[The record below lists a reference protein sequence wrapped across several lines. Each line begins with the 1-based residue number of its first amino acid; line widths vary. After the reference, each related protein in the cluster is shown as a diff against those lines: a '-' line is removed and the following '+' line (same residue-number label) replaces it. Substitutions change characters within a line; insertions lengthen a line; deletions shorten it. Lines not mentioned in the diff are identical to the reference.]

1 MEMVMSCDFR
11 FCTPSAEWAVPEIR
25 LGVLPGSGGS
35 SRLARIVGPAWAKYL
50 AMAGRP
56 IGAERALQIG
66 LVHDVFPQ
74 ESFMDDVRSFCTELC
89 ALPAAAVG
97 LTEKDIDTAPE

>member
-50 AMAGRP
+50 AMAGRK

-66 LVHDVFPQ
+66 RVHDVFPPAR
-74 ESFMDDVRSFCTELC
+74 FMDDVRSFCKLGRASCRERVC
-89 ALPAAAVG
+89 KYV
-97 LTEKDIDTAPE
+97 